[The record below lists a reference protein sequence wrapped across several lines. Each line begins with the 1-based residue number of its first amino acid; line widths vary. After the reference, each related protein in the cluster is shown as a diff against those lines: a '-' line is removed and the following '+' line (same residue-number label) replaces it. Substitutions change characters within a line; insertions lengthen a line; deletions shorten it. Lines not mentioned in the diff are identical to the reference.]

1 MSSASASRSR
11 SHSPS
16 PVSRR
21 GSNSPSFHRP
31 SAKIVLPAPT
41 LKSPPRRDIL
51 EAVEG
56 GARGLLV
63 TLLNLFNTDGEAK
76 FLAYSE
82 FASSAAALGYDTSEN
97 AWAQL
102 CTRFNNR
109 NAAPPSPGKDGP
121 AAGTEEQLDL
131 RLMGEHFRNRY
142 DNLLED
148 LLRQQMR
155 GLMHLAARVTGL
167 EEAMYE
173 VQNKGTKERELKLQR
188 VVRYW
193 RNGTIVPIFDA
204 WKRVAKEQRETK
216 LRTARL
222 WRNQTMAAMW
232 RSWVGMVE
240 EVKHNRQVVA
250 QVLGRIRNREIATA
264 FAAWHNAVIE
274 AVAARNAEEEA
285 ERRRWEI
292 AAQALAK
299 MLNRAVAVAFEGW
312 KQSVEEVKRNRDI
325 VARVLGKM
333 RMREAAQ
340 AYYAWCE
347 VVEERKRNREIV
359 AKIVGKMRM
368 REAAQAYYAWCE
380 MVEEVKHNRQV
391 VAQVL
396 GRIRNREIATAF
408 AAWHN
413 AVIEAVAAR
422 NAEEEAERRRWEI
435 AAQALAKMLNRA
447 VAVAFEGWKQSVEEV
462 KRNRDIVARV
472 LGKMRMREAAQ
483 AYYAWCEVVEE
494 RKRNREIVA
503 KIVGKMRMRE
513 AAQAYY
519 AWCEMVEE
527 RKHNRDIVNKI
538 VGKMRNRE
546 LALAFFTWRDAAVEA
561 INERKEMFRKASNF
575 ATQLFLDR
583 ERHLLMMVFDA
594 WRDQAQSSKH
604 SRFRASLIAARMLN
618 SLLGRCFDAWLDYI
632 SIHVVEEKRILRR
645 AAYAI
650 GPGRLLALVFRTWH
664 ANIVEEV
671 YARRSMEEREAQD
684 KHIKETVAAQLDEH
698 LAEKAVAIRETI
710 VMDSPLQNDL
720 HRIGQSIHNFE
731 ARLASLP
738 AELDAQLAKIAKMA
752 ADEMERRKRDE
763 ALRLQAEEEQRQKDM
778 LLKVA
783 RRFRYKHVSMIFDAW
798 VGLWK
803 EAKAALTRAAGTWR
817 NVGLA
822 RAFRAWDEMA
832 EERSRMLNLMR
843 RVAGRMRHRVVSLV
857 FEAWAIL
864 TEENTRERK
873 KQKALEEER
882 AKYAAKE
889 GKFLAKLNEM
899 GPAWFAQMEA
909 ASELSNFG
917 GPRGL
922 ITSISA
928 EVGAEIE
935 KLDMQADEA
944 RTEALLSA
952 EDEYSSNIRQRLL
965 RRASW
970 SEGWRRERP
979 AALASQDRAIEQLR
993 TRMTHKTVL
1002 DLLDSRYMAPG
1013 GKMHGKHIEAEL
1025 KQLENRVMDEIL
1037 ACNEQYTFVRMM
1049 FQEMAKTLGSPSLM
1063 AMDRE
1068 ASRHTLRPLKQPPR
1082 KPSLS
1087 LSLRDAT
1094 SADELTRDI
1103 SGVASPPAPKTMTV
1117 SKSSAAILHSSPA
1130 ISAPSAGE
1138 LNSVKPV
1145 ARLNPVNERRSP
1157 RIPKES
1163 VDLWGI

>member
-380 MVEEVKHNRQV
+380 MVEE
-391 VAQVL
+391 
-396 GRIRNREIATAF
+396 
-408 AAWHN
+408 
-413 AVIEAVAAR
+413 
-422 NAEEEAERRRWEI
+422 
-435 AAQALAKMLNRA
+435 
-447 VAVAFEGWKQSVEEV
+447 
-462 KRNRDIVARV
+462 
-472 LGKMRMREAAQ
+472 
-483 AYYAWCEVVEE
+483 
-494 RKRNREIVA
+494 
-503 KIVGKMRMRE
+503 
-513 AAQAYY
+513 
-519 AWCEMVEE
+519 

-546 LALAFFTWRDAAVEA
+546 LALAFLTWRDTAVEA

-1037 ACNEQYTFVRMM
+1037 ACNEQYKFVRMM

>member
-232 RSWVGMVE
+232 RSWVG
-240 EVKHNRQVVA
+240 
-250 QVLGRIRNREIATA
+250 
-264 FAAWHNAVIE
+264 
-274 AVAARNAEEEA
+274 
-285 ERRRWEI
+285 
-292 AAQALAK
+292 
-299 MLNRAVAVAFEGW
+299 
-312 KQSVEEVKRNRDI
+312 
-325 VARVLGKM
+325 
-333 RMREAAQ
+333 
-340 AYYAWCE
+340 
-347 VVEERKRNREIV
+347 
-359 AKIVGKMRM
+359 
-368 REAAQAYYAWCE
+368 